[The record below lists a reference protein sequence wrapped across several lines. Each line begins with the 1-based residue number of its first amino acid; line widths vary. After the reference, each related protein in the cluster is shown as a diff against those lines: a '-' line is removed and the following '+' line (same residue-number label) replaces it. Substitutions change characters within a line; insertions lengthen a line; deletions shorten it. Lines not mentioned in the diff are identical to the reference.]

1 MSRQRGFPLS
11 ISATPIVYK
20 FMTYY
25 NDVTT
30 MVVGFKWNRM
40 ASKPWRKILYEKQN
54 FPDNYVDKTQFL
66 NGLKKNCKRC
76 TGYCV
81 HSAQCA
87 KDRSVLQ
94 YTHRLMDC
102 KK

>member
-1 MSRQRGFPLS
+1 
-11 ISATPIVYK
+11 
-20 FMTYY
+20 MTCY
-25 NDVTT
+25 NGVTS
-30 MVVGFKWNRM
+30 VVGFKWNKM

-76 TGYCV
+76 TRCV
-81 HSAQCA
+81 HGAQCA

-94 YTHRLMDC
+94 YIHRLMDC